1 MTMGSE
7 RAGRLAAR
15 RNARLR
21 AKYPLFADQLPEET
35 AERVLREF
43 EGYARKWPRA
53 GHGCWPG
60 PVSTGTGCRNW

>member
-1 MTMGSE
+1 MMDRE
-7 RAGRLAAR
+7 RAEQLAAR

-21 AKYPLFADQLPEET
+21 AKYPLFADQLPRET

-53 GHGCWPG
+53 GPGCWPG
-60 PVSTGTGCRNW
+60 PRSTGTGCEGW